1 MNYQGAKL
9 RAGDL
14 RQSLSFYSPQHTINA
29 YGESEYDGSNLVA
42 TVRGNL
48 WAVGSPDSREALNES
63 SNTAVRR
70 AVCAV
75 RACDVTPMVGWSV
88 INAGVQWQIKGVR
101 DPLGVGDSWECD
113 LVYREE
119 VSP

>member
-14 RQSLSFYSPQHTINA
+14 RQRLSFYSPQHAINA
-29 YGESEYDGSNLVA
+29 YGEYESEGSNLIA

-48 WAVGSPDSREALNES
+48 WAVGAPDSKEALNES
-63 SNTAVRR
+63 SNSAVRR

-75 RACDVTPMVGWSV
+75 RACDVTPIVGWSIV
-88 INAGVQWQIKGVR
+88 SDGVQWQIKGVR
-101 DPLGVGDSWECD
+101 DPIGVGDSWECD
-113 LVYREE
+113 LVYRQE
-119 VSP
+119 VEP